1 MDERWIKLL
10 TRAGAEVCKFLAG
23 WLTTSDFSQG
33 ALVYGGLTVLQILMT
48 VALGQVAVHGTAARS
63 QSKFRKLMGRL

>member
-1 MDERWIKLL
+1 MNEKWVKLL

-23 WLTTSDFSQG
+23 WLTTADFSQG

-48 VALGQVAVHGTAARS
+48 VLLGQAPSLGTAARR
-63 QSKFRKLMGRL
+63 QSKFRKLVGRL